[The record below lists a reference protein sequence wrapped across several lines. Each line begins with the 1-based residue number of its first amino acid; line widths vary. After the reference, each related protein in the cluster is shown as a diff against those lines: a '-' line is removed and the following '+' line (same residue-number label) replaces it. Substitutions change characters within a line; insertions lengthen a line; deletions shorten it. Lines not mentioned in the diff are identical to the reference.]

1 MTSAVP
7 ISVAG
12 GARKLT
18 WPEETKKI
26 CAARPLTV
34 TVVPET
40 FVGKVPFRRR
50 CDCSVVLARLLPRAI
65 AMLFGATALI
75 ADGSF
80 PHESPSNMAVNAPK
94 GGRAAGAVRETVE
107 L

>member
-40 FVGKVPFRRR
+40 FVGKVPFDRR
-50 CDCSVVLARLLPRAI
+50 CDCSVVFARLVPRTI
-65 AMLFGATALI
+65 AMLFGATALV

-80 PHESPSNMAVNAPK
+80 PNEAPFKMAVNAPK
-94 GGRAAGAVRETVE
+94 AGPAWVALT
-107 L
+107 

>member
-1 MTSAVP
+1 MTSAAP

-18 WPEETKKI
+18 WPGETKKI

-34 TVVPET
+34 TVVPAT
-40 FVGKVPFRRR
+40 FVGKVPFGRR
-50 CDCSVVLARLLPRAI
+50 CDCNVVFARLLPRAT
-65 AMLFGATALI
+65 AMLLNATALL

-80 PHESPSNMAVNAPK
+80 PNEAPFRMAANVPK
-94 GGRAAGAVRETVE
+94 GGREVSAVT
-107 L
+107 